1 MISLVRVLLKDVSA
15 TTTVILWYDTQQEVA
30 LEEATEQIF
39 TLLIGKHPPTPAW
52 SHITQIFTSHKLC
65 PAQQQPT
72 ADISSGVLLCPH
84 SSLDSNSYLTAL
96 HV

>member
-1 MISLVRVLLKDVSA
+1 M
-15 TTTVILWYDTQQEVA
+15 TQQEVA

-52 SHITQIFTSHKLC
+52 SHITQIFTSHELC
-65 PAQQQPT
+65 PAQRKPT
-72 ADISSGVLLCPH
+72 AETSSGFLLCPR
-84 SSLDSNSYLTAL
+84 SSMDGNSYLTAL